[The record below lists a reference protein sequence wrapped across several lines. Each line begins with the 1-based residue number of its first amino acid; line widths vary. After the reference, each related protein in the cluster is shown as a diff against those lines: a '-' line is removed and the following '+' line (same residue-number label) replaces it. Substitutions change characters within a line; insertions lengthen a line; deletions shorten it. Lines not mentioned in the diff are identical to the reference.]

1 MNEADKK
8 PFRFEESEGM
18 LIAYSGNYHITPE
31 IYQDFF
37 EIWERRLA
45 TPKPFGIVMVFEP
58 HEHKEG
64 EERDGEEEQKFM
76 RILNDFRRNNRALSN
91 QWTTGFARVFPEAW
105 LEGISEEKLALRE
118 ANENRRAEYMFGIRG
133 KGFTAI
139 EEAKNWLHEMAKLE
153 PLPLEEK
160 NMSSSG
166 SIGLYYGSTTGTT
179 EAVAEKVQEFATAAG
194 VPLNAVNISDLND
207 PKELLQHEQLI
218 IGIPTWNI
226 GQLQDD
232 WLIVYPKLDEMD
244 FTGKIVAIF
253 GVGDQEGFPDNFL
266 DAVGILGKKLQERG
280 ATLIGS
286 WSAEDYDYE
295 DSEAAFETEEGV
307 KFMGLGIDEY
317 NQEEKTDMRII
328 NWLEQIQL
336 EMQQLQAENVESA
349 LA

>member
-8 PFRFEESEGM
+8 PFRFEEGNGI
-18 LIAYSGNYHITPE
+18 LIAYSGNYHLTPE
-31 IYQDFF
+31 IYQEFF
-37 EIWERRLA
+37 EAWEKRLA
-45 TPKPFGIVMVFEP
+45 TPSRFGIVMVFEP
-58 HEHKEG
+58 HEHEEG
-64 EERDGEEEQKFM
+64 EERDGEAEQKFM
-76 RILNDFRRNNRALSN
+76 RIINDFRRNNRALSH
-91 QWTTGFARVFPEAW
+91 QWTTGFARVFPKEW

-118 ANENRRAEYMFGIRG
+118 ANENRRAEYMFGLRG
-133 KGFTAI
+133 KGFTDIA
-139 EEAKNWLHEMAKLE
+139 EAKTWLQEMATLE
-153 PLPLEEK
+153 PLALEEK
-160 NMSSSG
+160 NMASAS

-194 VPLNAVNISDLND
+194 VPLTAVNISDLND

-244 FTGKIVAIF
+244 FTGKTVAIF

-295 DSEAAFETEEGV
+295 ESEAAFETDEGI

-328 NWLEQIQL
+328 SWLEQIQL
-336 EMQQLQAENVESA
+336 ETQQLQGA
-349 LA
+349 LQ

>member
-1 MNEADKK
+1 MNEVDKK
-8 PFRFEESEGM
+8 PFRCEESEGM

-76 RILNDFRRNNRALSN
+76 RILNDFRRNNRPLSN

-139 EEAKNWLHEMAKLE
+139 EEAKKWLHEMAKLE

-232 WLIVYPKLDEMD
+232 WLIVYPKLDELD
-244 FTGKIVAIF
+244 FTGKTVAIF

-280 ATLIGS
+280 ARLIGF
-286 WSAEDYDYE
+286 WPADDYDYE
-295 DSEAAFETEEGV
+295 ESEAAFETEEGV

-336 EMQQLQAENVESA
+336 EMQEGVDSR
-349 LA
+349 